1 MEKDREVRDLAP
13 IIGLA
18 GGIGSGKSAAAKILR
33 DLGCAVSDSDEAAR
47 AALRD
52 PDILAELI
60 SWWGRDILDKEGGI
74 DRSKVA
80 GIVFADANERKRL
93 EMLTHPWIEKR
104 RKAYFASVGLEARAL
119 VIDAPL
125 LFEAGVDSVCDAVIF
140 VYTMPEMRLRRVREA
155 RGWDEAM
162 LRQREDSQLPLDEKR
177 NRADYVVSNNDD
189 LDGLRNQLNQI
200 LDRIAPPAV

>member
-1 MEKDREVRDLAP
+1 MPSASPP

-18 GGIGSGKSAAAKILR
+18 GGIGSGKSEVAAILR
-33 DLGCAVSDSDEAAR
+33 NLGCAVSDSDEAAR

-52 PDILAELI
+52 PVIRAELI
-60 SWWGRDILDKEGGI
+60 SWWGRDILDGEGDI

-80 GIVFADANERKRL
+80 RIVFADAAERRRL

-140 VYTMPEMRLRRVREA
+140 VDAAPATRLARVMQTRN
-155 RGWDEAM
+155 WDKSVLE
-162 LRQREDSQLPLDEKR
+162 QREDSQMSLDEKR
-177 NRADYVVSNNDD
+177 NRADYVVPNDDD
-189 LDGLRNQLNQI
+189 LDGLRTQLNQI

>member
-1 MEKDREVRDLAP
+1 MPNASPP

-52 PDILAELI
+52 PDIQAELI
-60 SWWGRDILDKEGGI
+60 SWWGRDILNEMGAI
-74 DRSKVA
+74 DRTKVA
-80 GIVFADANERKRL
+80 GIVFTDAAERRRL
-93 EMLTHPWIEKR
+93 ERLTHPWIEKQ
-104 RKAYFASVGLEARAL
+104 RKEYFTSVGLDVRAL

-140 VYTMPEMRLRRVREA
+140 VDAAPTTRLARVMSTRN
-155 RGWDEAM
+155 WDKSM
-162 LRQREDSQLPLDEKR
+162 LERREDSQMSLDEKR
-177 NRADYVVSNNDD
+177 NRADYVVLNDDD
-189 LDGLRNQLNQI
+189 LDDLRNQINKI
-200 LDRIAPPAV
+200 LDRIAPPVI

>member
-1 MEKDREVRDLAP
+1 MPSASPP

-18 GGIGSGKSAAAKILR
+18 GGIGSGKSEVAAILR

-52 PDILAELI
+52 PVIRAELI
-60 SWWGRDILDKEGGI
+60 SWWGRDILDGEGGI

-80 GIVFADANERKRL
+80 GIVFTDANERKRL

-140 VYTMPEMRLRRVREA
+140 VDAAPATRLARVMQTRN
-155 RGWDEAM
+155 WDKSVLE
-162 LRQREDSQLPLDEKR
+162 RREDSQMSLDEKR
-177 NRADYVVSNNDD
+177 NRADYVVPNDDD
-189 LDGLRNQLNQI
+189 LDGLRDHINQI

>member
-1 MEKDREVRDLAP
+1 MPKSSPP

-33 DLGCAVSDSDEAAR
+33 ELGCAISDSDEAAR

-52 PDILAELI
+52 PDIRTQLI
-60 SWWGRDILDKEGGI
+60 SWWGRNILNEEGGI
-74 DRSKVA
+74 DRTKVA
-80 GIVFADANERKRL
+80 GIVFTDTNERRRL

-104 RKAYFASVGLEARAL
+104 RKEYFASVGLEARAL

-125 LFEAGVDSVCDAVIF
+125 LFEAGVDSACNAVIF
-140 VYTMPEMRLRRVREA
+140 VDSAPATRLARVQQSRN
-155 RGWDEAM
+155 WDRSM
-162 LRQREDSQLPLDEKR
+162 LERREDSQMSLDEKR
-177 NRADYVVSNNDD
+177 NRADYVVSNDED
-189 LDGLRNQLNQI
+189 LDGLRNQINQI

>member
-1 MEKDREVRDLAP
+1 MEKDREVRDLAL

-52 PDILAELI
+52 PDIRAELI
-60 SWWGRDILDKEGGI
+60 SWWGRDILDGEGGI
-74 DRSKVA
+74 DRRKVA

-140 VYTMPEMRLRRVREA
+140 VDANPTTRLARVMQTRN
-155 RGWDEAM
+155 WDTSM
-162 LRQREDSQLPLDEKR
+162 LERREDSQMSLDEKR
-177 NRADYVVSNNDD
+177 KRADYVVLNDD
-189 LDGLRNQLNQI
+189 DLNGLKNQLNQI
-200 LDRIAPPAV
+200 LDRIAPPVI

>member
-1 MEKDREVRDLAP
+1 MPSASPP

-52 PDILAELI
+52 PDIRAELI
-60 SWWGRDILDKEGGI
+60 SWWSRDILDEEGGI
-74 DRSKVA
+74 DRTKVA
-80 GIVFADANERKRL
+80 GIVFTDAAERKRL
-93 EMLTHPWIEKR
+93 ERLTHPWIEKQ
-104 RKAYFASVGLEARAL
+104 RKEHFTSVGLDVRAL

-140 VYTMPEMRLRRVREA
+140 VDAAPATRLARVMSTRN
-155 RGWDEAM
+155 WDKSM
-162 LRQREDSQLPLDEKR
+162 LERREDSQMSLDEKR
-177 NRADYVVSNNDD
+177 NRADYVVPNDDD
-189 LDGLRNQLNQI
+189 LDGLRTQLIQI